1 VAEEQIGV
9 LIGPR
14 ADGRLSCLDVLPSLL
29 SARRIGEV
37 DQARGLQVL
46 LIVARDASEAT
57 ELVAATGVLGGMRPA
72 LTVLLD
78 EGDSAA
84 RAEVLEAG
92 ADDCLT
98 APVVARELGA
108 RLVRQAGIH
117 SLAIE
122 SARYS
127 RLLSQELA
135 QARRFQQ
142 HILPLPPPAIEGLTL
157 AARYVPA
164 AQLGGDF
171 FDILPLGDGLTGL
184 FMADVAGHGVEA
196 SLHTMLIKSQLVIWA
211 RSGIRAT
218 ETLSLLN
225 NYLCPL
231 IDVRFTTAVYAL
243 YERQGRRLEYAI
255 AGHPR
260 PVLIRK
266 GEASR
271 LLDAAAIPPHMTGRK
286 IGLPLGVFNDCA
298 YLAAEVSLAPG
309 DRVAFYTDGIIEA
322 RGPDGQ
328 MLGVDGLCV
337 LLDQYRNKPP
347 AEQVNAVVG
356 HLSCCGGPLRTD
368 DDVNLLI
375 IEAA

>member
-1 VAEEQIGV
+1 
-9 LIGPR
+9 
-14 ADGRLSCLDVLPSLL
+14 VLPSLL

-184 FMADVAGHGVEA
+184 FMADVGHGVEA